1 MSIMLWIFL
10 VFLAYLGYSMDFR
23 TFQLTLCSLFDRI
36 NKIDRVIDCLRKE
49 LGYFSIENLYLK

>member
-1 MSIMLWIFL
+1 MLWVFL